1 MKNIQ
6 KPAGTHKTNPVEK
19 RTKLFEETNL
29 FTLLF
34 LNCRDIMVQ
43 YSKELKKLGQ
53 TLLQLISQA
62 LDLDP
67 NHLEAID
74 CVKGHVFFC
83 HYYPACPESDRTLG
97 HAKHTDPAFLTILLQ
112 DHIGGLQVLHKN
124 HWIDIHPIRGSLVI
138 NIGDLLQVSALTQT
152 KLFIWFLFMT
162 ILISS

>member
-67 NHLEAID
+67 NHLEFVD
-74 CVKGHVFFC
+74 SKGRQGYV
-83 HYYPACPESDRTLG
+83 
-97 HAKHTDPAFLTILLQ
+97 
-112 DHIGGLQVLHKN
+112 
-124 HWIDIHPIRGSLVI
+124 
-138 NIGDLLQVSALTQT
+138 
-152 KLFIWFLFMT
+152 
-162 ILISS
+162 